1 MTQVPIPA
9 VQRATREERAALQER
24 FRALCAIPS
33 PSGYERACADH
44 VTAVLSGLGFAVV
57 EDQAGAALGGNAGNL
72 LCRIPAAAAP
82 GVAAAEPEE
91 APETPDGDADGQLL
105 LSAAPVVSPPEAVP
119 AVLLCA
125 HLDTVAVGTEIRP
138 ELRDGTWTDGL
149 GGVLGADNKAS
160 VAVLLAIAERL
171 ARTPIA
177 VDVELLFTV
186 QEEPQLR
193 GIHACDLRELRAR
206 CGYVV
211 DHPSPVG
218 GIVMSAPGHVRF
230 DARYRGRAA
239 HAAIAPEQGRSA
251 VLAAARAIS
260 ALPAGRLASGA
271 TVNVGHVSGGDTAS
285 HEPATNVVPSHARIV
300 GEVRGPTADD
310 LRATVDAVEAAL
322 HDAAHDPRGP
332 VDLDLQLETRFVP
345 YGHTRRSRPVV
356 HAAAAMEALG
366 IAPRPFVD
374 AGGSDANVLN
384 AQGIPTV
391 NLAGGNEGAH
401 EPGESIAA
409 AALDRTLDLLLT
421 ILASHQPDAGG
432 PPVDPSDPAPPPG
445 AR

>member
-1 MTQVPIPA
+1 MAQVSVPSA
-9 VQRATREERAALQER
+9 CRATADEHSALQEQ
-24 FRALCAIPS
+24 FRSLCAIRS
-33 PSGYERACADH
+33 PSGDERDCADH
-44 VTAVLSGLGFAVV
+44 VTGVLRGLGLTVT
-57 EDQAGAALGGNAGNL
+57 EDAAGTELGGNAGNL
-72 LCRIPAAAAP
+72 LCRIPASEVVTEAAP
-82 GVAAAEPEE
+82 PGDEPE
-91 APETPDGDADGQLL
+91 APGPQDGGADGQLL
-105 LSAAPVVSPPEAVP
+105 LSAAPVVSPPDAAP

-125 HLDTVAVGTEIRP
+125 HLDTVAVGAEIRP
-138 ELRDGTWTDGL
+138 ELREGAWIDGL

-160 VAVLLAIAERL
+160 VAVLLAVAERL
-171 ARTPIA
+171 ARAPIP

-206 CGYVV
+206 CGYVI
-211 DHPSPVG
+211 DHPSPLG

-239 HAAIAPEQGRSA
+239 HAAIAPEDGRSA

-271 TVNVGHVSGGDTAS
+271 TVNVGHVSGGDMAS
-285 HEPATNVVPSHARIV
+285 PEPATNVVPLHARIV
-300 GEVRGPTADD
+300 GEVRGPNADD
-310 LRATVDAVEAAL
+310 LQATVDVVEAVL

-332 VDLDLQLETRFVP
+332 VDLDLQMETRFVP
-345 YGHTRRSRPVV
+345 YGHTRLSKPVV
-356 HAAAAMEALG
+356 HATAAMDALG

-384 AQGIPTV
+384 VRGIPTV
-391 NLAGGNEGAH
+391 NLAGGNRGAH

-409 AALDRTLDLLLT
+409 AALDQTLDLVLT
-421 ILASHQPDAGG
+421 ILESHRTDR
-432 PPVDPSDPAPPPG
+432 PG
-445 AR
+445 A